1 LRDVP
6 ENNRSA
12 VVVAKMYYY
21 QGLTTEQIAA
31 ELRISRPTISRLL
44 SFARE
49 KGIVE
54 VTVYDSDEHRN
65 PLQQEIS
72 ERFEIPKV
80 HIVPVSEAS
89 GEQIWLQR
97 AAQFAA
103 NYLNSLLTDNQILG
117 VAWGSTVSAISK
129 YLVPKALR
137 GVDVVQL
144 NGSGNTITN
153 NTTYASEIIM
163 RFADNYSARAHLFP
177 VPTFFDYEETKK
189 SMWRERSIQRIL
201 RMQEDADI
209 LLYSLGAV
217 ETGMPSQS
225 YSDGYLEDKDFR
237 ELKARRAVADLAMV
251 FFSEDGSSQ
260 GISVNARSS
269 GPDLE
274 LYRRAPSSVCVV
286 SGRPKVAALHS
297 ALAAGYMNDLIIDEP
312 TARLL
317 LRREKEKPLAR
328 VARRS
333 RGRRATGAARFA
345 TRPNARS

>member
-12 VVVAKMYYY
+12 VIVAKMYYY
-21 QGLTTEQIAA
+21 QGLTTDQIAA

-54 VTVYDSDEHRN
+54 VTVYDSDEHRS
-65 PLQQEIS
+65 PVQQEIS

-97 AAQFAA
+97 VAQFAA
-103 NYLNSLLTDNQILG
+103 NYLNSLLTDNQTLG
-117 VAWGSTVSAISK
+117 VAWGSTISTISK

-144 NGSGNTITN
+144 NGSGNTLTN
-153 NTTYASEIIM
+153 NTTFASEIIM
-163 RFADNYSARAHLFP
+163 RFANNYSARAHLFP
-177 VPTFFDYEETKK
+177 VPTFFDYAETKK
-189 SMWRERSIQRIL
+189 SIWKERSIQRIL
-201 RMQEDADI
+201 RMQQDSDI

-217 ETGMPSQS
+217 EAGMPSQV

-237 ELKARRAVADLAMV
+237 ELKARKAVADLAMM

-269 GPDLE
+269 GPDLD
-274 LYRRAPSSVCVV
+274 LYRRVASSVCVV
-286 SGRPKVAALHS
+286 SGRPKVAALRS
-297 ALAAGYMNDLIIDEP
+297 ALAAGYTNDLIVDEP
-312 TARLL
+312 TARLV
-317 LRREKEKPLAR
+317 LRSEREKPLAR
-328 VARRS
+328 QARRS
-333 RGRRATGAARFA
+333 KGRRPSSGTGSSG
-345 TRPNARS
+345 RPDQRS